1 MRYTTVIDV
10 SEIPT
15 VYRNPNAVRVYLH
28 LVLKSGYH
36 DADRDMISISIRRL
50 ATSLQ
55 MTVATVRHAL
65 HVLEQSGLIRRVGPS
80 WVVYKW
86 IPEQPI
92 SPRQKKGQP
101 QRDDSSLA
109 YERQL
114 QQEARERRYEEQ
126 RRNAISYEEY
136 LKTKQQAT

>member
-1 MRYTTVIDV
+1 MRYTTIIDV
-10 SEIPT
+10 TELPA

-36 DADRDMISISIRRL
+36 DADRDMVAISIRRL
-50 ATSLQ
+50 GYQLGMSIA
-55 MTVATVRHAL
+55 AIRHAL
-65 HVLEQSGLIRRVGPS
+65 NILQQAGLLSKVGTS
-80 WVVYKW
+80 WRVYKW

-101 QRDDSSLA
+101 QRDDVSLA

-114 QQEARERRYEEQ
+114 QKEARERQWEESS
-126 RRNAISYEEY
+126 RNAISYEEY
-136 LKTKQQAT
+136 QRTKQSKQ

>member
-36 DADRDMISISIRRL
+36 DIDRDMVCISIRRL

-65 HVLEQSGLIRRVGPS
+65 HVLEQSGLIRKVGPS
-80 WVVYKW
+80 WSVYKW

-101 QRDDSSLA
+101 LRDSSSMA

-114 QQEARERRYEEQ
+114 QQEAYMRRRDEEAK
-126 RRNAISYEEY
+126 NAISYEEY